1 MIDKHDL
8 HHEFPEYY
16 DRIHELKT
24 NNTHFARLFDPLA
37 SLATALK
44 EGRDVRGARA
54 VLLAQSGETIHVRVT
69 LFPIRDQDK
78 VVGGVS
84 IFHLETTAPRAS

>member
-24 NNTHFARLFDPLA
+24 QNSHFARLFEEYHDINREILRIEEGVEN
-37 SLATALK
+37 TADEYFEELK
-44 EGRDVRGARA
+44 KKRLQLKDK
-54 VLLAQSGETIHVRVT
+54 LYSIITNAQ
-69 LFPIRDQDK
+69 
-78 VVGGVS
+78 
-84 IFHLETTAPRAS
+84 